1 MKMPIT
7 KDQLAAAC
15 RAQDNLAD
23 IGTAMGDILK
33 QRGIDP
39 ADALYVAE
47 QRALRMVL
55 VLENRLKEVD
65 QTKLSPVSLSA
76 RERKV
81 QAQFAT
87 IWLDGLVAGVKTG
100 KESK

>member
-1 MKMPIT
+1 MTIK
-7 KDQLAAAC
+7 KEQLAAAV
-15 RAQDNLAD
+15 RAADNLAD
-23 IGTAMGDILK
+23 IGTSMGDILK

-39 ADALYVAE
+39 TDALFVAE

-65 QTKLSPVSLSA
+65 QTRLSPVSLSA

-81 QAQFAT
+81 QAQFAS
-87 IWLDGLVAGVKTG
+87 IWLDGLLAGVKTG